1 MELPT
6 YLPCYLTSW
15 NPICPWCHCGL
26 APSMAGRN
34 AICPSALDVM
44 MSRPFAALQLKLPNL
59 RATDTATRG
68 HSAVAQSLASY
79 LTLGNSF

>member
-26 APSMAGRN
+26 APSMVGRN
-34 AICPSALDVM
+34 E
-44 MSRPFAALQLKLPNL
+44 RHLPL
-59 RATDTATRG
+59 C
-68 HSAVAQSLASY
+68 S
-79 LTLGNSF
+79 